1 MLNDITDGA
10 AMASISAP
18 PVPPPLPPASTTTTV
33 HFPRRQWVTFD
44 AEWKLTLTATAELAW
59 DTLGGIPGSYNPGV
73 FRSKV
78 VTAAR
83 VAELVRAGRLWIG
96 SDGRSVDLTVRPML
110 EGKRMSNGGT
120 QGDGE
125 DDDNDCLCELFR
137 ETIMEWPVWKDR
149 LGLRVRSRSAETGS
163 REGPTLL
170 YLTVTHPSS
179 PGGLFAPSQAGSG
192 IPLARLL
199 RVTCQLGLRYSAEGF
214 KLPRATVATKRATS
228 KAQAARRSKPKP
240 KSKRANRPFRSEEKP
255 PPARKNPRPRPR
267 EAARRQRQQQV
278 IDPRDV
284 LVVGSAAWRQSVSL
298 ITTALHV
305 LVGTAGKAPPV
316 PGIRPVDAISAPHGA
331 PSLLDVAPAVW
342 SNHYFTA
349 VSSRAVYVPLIHR
362 CLASFTNAQS
372 ASLRR
377 KAEALAESDDVD
389 EFVQAN
395 TEEGPLMRKLEE
407 ILLKIVMQLRLRPK
421 KSPNR
426 RPDLHEQ
433 TNLSRHVSTTWASR
447 ALKRPG
453 HPSYLPIAPGPS
465 HLSPA
470 KLQSSPT
477 IERLDFEPDEDQV
490 VDLSH
495 DNLEAIFTQ
504 SSAADGSSQEQP
516 LELEVYAEA
525 NDDDVEIEAQAL
537 DWQDIE
543 AWSEP
548 NMYQA
553 NEYMDDEDSLFDEI
567 SEGWSPDGQVYE
579 ENEVLD
585 EDQEYEDGLN
595 GTLSDEVE
603 SGHALWQ
610 DMQAWQLDRLGDFE
624 NESWPMHHDMGYMD
638 DDEIEFMDIA
648 EEDLDEGVGLWR
660 DDSGVIKGC
669 L

>member
-1 MLNDITDGA
+1 
-10 AMASISAP
+10 MASISAP

-170 YLTVTHPSS
+170 YLTVTHPPS

-407 ILLKIVMQLRLRPK
+407 ILLKI
-421 KSPNR
+421 
-426 RPDLHEQ
+426 
-433 TNLSRHVSTTWASR
+433 
-447 ALKRPG
+447 
-453 HPSYLPIAPGPS
+453 
-465 HLSPA
+465 
-470 KLQSSPT
+470 SSPT

-610 DMQAWQLDRLGDFE
+610 DMQAWQLDRMGDFE

-638 DDEIEFMDIA
+638 DDEIEFMNVA

>member
-1 MLNDITDGA
+1 MLDAITDGA
-10 AMASISAP
+10 AMASISTP
-18 PVPPPLPPASTTTTV
+18 PLLPPLPPASTTTTV

-73 FRSKV
+73 FRSQV

-125 DDDNDCLCELFR
+125 DDDNDYLCELFR
-137 ETIMEWPVWKDR
+137 ETIMEWPAWKDR

-163 REGPTLL
+163 REDTTLL
-170 YLTVTHPSS
+170 YLTVTHPPS

-192 IPLARLL
+192 IPLARLQ

-214 KLPRATVATKRATS
+214 KLPRATVATKRAKS
-228 KAQAARRSKPKP
+228 KAQAASRSKPKP
-240 KSKRANRPFRSEEKP
+240 KSKGGSRSFRSEEKP
-255 PPARKNPRPRPR
+255 PPARPNLRPRPS

-342 SNHYFTA
+342 SNHYFT
-349 VSSRAVYVPLIHR
+349 
-362 CLASFTNAQS
+362 S

-377 KAEALAESDDVD
+377 KAEALAESGGVD

-407 ILLKIVMQLRLRPK
+407 ILLKSVMQLPLRPK
-421 KSPNR
+421 KPPNR
-426 RPDLHEQ
+426 RPDVHEQ
-433 TNLSRHVSTTWASR
+433 TDLSRPVSVTLASR
-447 ALKRPG
+447 AIKGPG

-465 HLSPA
+465 HVSPVE
-470 KLQSSPT
+470 LFSSPT

-490 VDLSH
+490 VDLCH

-504 SSAADGSSQEQP
+504 SSDADGSSQEQP

-525 NDDDVEIEAQAL
+525 NDDDVEIEAQEL

-553 NEYMDDEDSLFDEI
+553 NEYMDDEDSRFDEI

-585 EDQEYEDGLN
+585 EDQEYEDGLD
-595 GTLSDEVE
+595 GTLSDDVG
-603 SGHALWQ
+603 SGPALWQ
-610 DMQAWQLDRLGDFE
+610 DMHAWQLDRLGDFE
-624 NESWPMHHDMGYMD
+624 NESRPMHHDMGYMD
-638 DDEIEFMDIA
+638 DDETEFMDIA

-660 DDSGVIKGC
+660 DESDIIQVC